1 MADRAQLEAWI
12 AETQRNQQRMR
23 KWIAPAA
30 IVAVALLIVSRAIGL
45 GAILLVALVSVLG
58 QWITQS
64 HIVDWRTRM
73 DELDKPKPVGRA
85 VKRRESD

>member
-12 AETQRNQQRMR
+12 AETQRNQQRLR

-30 IVAVALLIVSRAIGL
+30 IVAVALVFVSRPIGL
-45 GAILLVALVSVLG
+45 GAILLVALVGVLG

-64 HIVDWRTRM
+64 HILDWRTRL
-73 DELDKPKPVGRA
+73 DELDRPKPVGRA
-85 VKRRESD
+85 LKRRESD

>member
-12 AETQRNQQRMR
+12 AETQRNQQRLR
-23 KWIAPAA
+23 KAIVPAA
-30 IVAVALLIVSRAIGL
+30 LVAVVLVFVSRPIGL
-45 GAILLVALVSVLG
+45 GAIMLVALVGVLG

-64 HIVDWRTRM
+64 HILDWRTRI

-85 VKRRESD
+85 LKRRESD